1 MRSNDGTAQHPVKLE
16 DIPQIRRIW
25 HKETWYYSVIDVIAY
40 LVNSQ
45 TPRKYWNT
53 LKTRLKAEGAQA
65 SLDEIEALPLRS
77 ADGRLR
83 ETDTA
88 RSETLLRL
96 VQSIPSPRV
105 EPLKHWLAEVGQE
118 RIEEVEHPEQVLER
132 IRAGYRAKHR
142 EERWIEERIRN
153 GLIRN
158 ALTDEWSERGAREGI
173 EFSILTNE
181 LSKGTFGL
189 TVQAHRLYKQL
200 PSRENLRDHM
210 SRMELIL
217 CSLSEETAIQLHQE
231 HESQGFPA
239 LKEDATAAGQTAG
252 EARKVVEQRLGK
264 PVVSSEN
271 FLEPPGSGKSVNH
284 LAQTQGTSQR
294 SAELSQPTLF
304 DDGPPKA

>member
-1 MRSNDGTAQHPVKLE
+1 MEILKEEEEMRRNDGTTQPPVKLE

-65 SLDEIEALPLRS
+65 ALDEIEVLPLTS
-77 ADGRLR
+77 GDGRLH
-83 ETDTA
+83 ETNTA

-96 VQSIPSPRV
+96 LQSIPSPRV
-105 EPLKHWLAEVGQE
+105 EPLKQWLAEVGQE
-118 RIEEVEHPEQVLER
+118 RIEEVEHPELVLER

-158 ALTDEWSERGAREGI
+158 ALADEWSERDAREGV
-173 EFSILTNE
+173 EFAILTNE

-189 TVQAHRLYKQL
+189 TVKAHRLCKQL
-200 PSRENLRDHM
+200 PAART
-210 SRMELIL
+210 
-217 CSLSEETAIQLHQE
+217 CAI
-231 HESQGFPA
+231 
-239 LKEDATAAGQTAG
+239 T
-252 EARKVVEQRLGK
+252 
-264 PVVSSEN
+264 
-271 FLEPPGSGKSVNH
+271 
-284 LAQTQGTSQR
+284 
-294 SAELSQPTLF
+294 
-304 DDGPPKA
+304 